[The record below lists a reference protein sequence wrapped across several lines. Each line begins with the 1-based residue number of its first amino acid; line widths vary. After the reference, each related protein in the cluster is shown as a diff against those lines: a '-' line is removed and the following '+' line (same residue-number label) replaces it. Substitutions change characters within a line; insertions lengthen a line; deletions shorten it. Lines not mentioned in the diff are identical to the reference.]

1 MDKVFAISMV
11 KNEDDIIQYIL
22 DHLLTQEIDH
32 FIIADNM
39 STDNTRLVLESFAER
54 YPDKFTI
61 LDDYETAYYQSV
73 KMNALMNKAVDMG
86 ADIILPFD
94 ADECFLS
101 VDSSKTVGEAL
112 RTMEHPVTV
121 ATVWNMVPQ
130 PDQIVPSGNPLRDIA
145 WRESV
150 VKSRPSVAFR
160 WEENCILR
168 QGNHDVIHNGAR
180 SYDVLMVKHY
190 QYRSLHQLTQ
200 KVRQGK
206 AAYDATNLSAE
217 EGYHWRVRGA
227 MSDQELLNDW
237 NNHIHQFGLIYDP
250 VIK

>member
-61 LDDYETAYYQSV
+61 LDDYEKAYYQSV

-101 VDSSKTVGEAL
+101 VDSSKTVGAAL
-112 RTMEHPVTV
+112 RTMELPVTM

-130 PDQIVPSGNPLRDIA
+130 PNQIIPSGNPLKDIA
-145 WRESV
+145 WREPI
-150 VKSRPSVAFR
+150 VKSMPSVAFR

-168 QGNHDVIHNGAR
+168 QGNHDVVHSGAR
-180 SYDVLMVKHY
+180 SYDVLTVKHY
-190 QYRSLHQLTQ
+190 QYRSLRQLTL

-206 AAYDATNLSAE
+206 AAYDATNFGVG

>member
-1 MDKVFAISMV
+1 MDNVFAIAMV
-11 KNEDDIIQYIL
+11 KNEEDILHHIL
-22 DHLLTQEIDH
+22 NHLLTQDIDH

-39 STDNTRLVLESFAER
+39 SSDNTLLILDSFNDR
-54 YPDKFTI
+54 FPGKFTI
-61 LDDYETAYYQSV
+61 LEDREPGYYQAQ
-73 KMNALMNKAVDMG
+73 KMNALMAAAIDQG

-94 ADECFLS
+94 ADEIFLAQ
-101 VDSSKTVGEAL
+101 DKNKTVGQVL
-112 RTMEHPVTV
+112 RESPHPVHV
-121 ATVWNMVPQ
+121 AEVWNMVGP
-130 PDQIVPSGNPLRDIA
+130 PKTYNVLVDMC
-145 WRESV
+145 WREPV
-150 VKSRPSVAFR
+150 IKSLPSVAFR
-160 WEENCILR
+160 WEPGCQLL
-168 QGNHDVIHNGAR
+168 QGNHNVIHNGTR
-180 SYDVLMVKHY
+180 DYDSLWVRHY